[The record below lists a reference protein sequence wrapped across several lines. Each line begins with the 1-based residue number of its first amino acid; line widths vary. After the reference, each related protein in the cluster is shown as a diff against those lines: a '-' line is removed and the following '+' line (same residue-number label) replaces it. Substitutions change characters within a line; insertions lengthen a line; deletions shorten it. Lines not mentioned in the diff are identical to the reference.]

1 MKRFSTLFILL
12 MLCGTLAFAQ
22 NREITGKVV
31 SKDGSPLPNISVK
44 IKGTDK
50 GTSTNTDGTFSL
62 ESNKNVILE
71 FSGVGFATTT
81 AKASPGQVVNMNLEQ
96 EIKSLN
102 EVVVTAL
109 GIKREKRSLGY
120 ATQSIGSEQLN
131 KSGSGNPLSELS
143 GKASGI
149 TVINS
154 AGDPGAGT
162 YVRLRGVTSITG
174 NNQPLMVIDGV
185 PVDNSINNFD
195 PTNLG
200 FKASG
205 ANGDLT
211 GGAIPS
217 NRGIDINPN
226 DIESVTLLKG
236 PAATALYG
244 IQAASGAIVVTTKKG
259 SAIPGRHGAVVTLN
273 SAVTFDKVSNLPSLQ
288 NKFSQGS
295 DGQYSGPEDG
305 GSISWGAAID
315 TLSWDGST
323 DYAFDKHGHIV
334 GRSDPSAKI
343 PVVPYDRYSFFKTGV
358 TYNNNLAVSG
368 GNDRGAYRMSLGN
381 LYQTGIVPKSKYVK
395 STFSI
400 SGQSKITNKL
410 NASGGVTYTNSA
422 NDKVQQGSSL
432 SSIML
437 GLTRTPPTFD
447 NSNGLSNPASDPSSY
462 SFISDGSQ
470 RNYRGGG
477 GYDNPYWTVN
487 KNPYRSDLDRVF
499 GYGQVTYDLADWINF
514 TYRLGGDI
522 YSQSDKNAYDIGS
535 NQFPSG
541 VIYLIDY
548 FNRQF
553 NSDFTV
559 SMSKSLT
566 KDLSG
571 SILLGHNYF
580 TLTQS
585 NRFVQGN
592 SFLTSNFYDIS
603 NVGSYLASETKQ
615 TKRTMA
621 YYADVELN
629 YKRMLYLSLTG
640 RDEES
645 STLPAAN
652 NTFFYPSANLGW
664 VFTELKSLQNNKVLS
679 FGKLRAS
686 FAQVG
691 KDAPVY
697 SLTSPFKSTAIK
709 DGFTTGITFPF
720 PGNLGGY
727 QLSNA
732 NTTLGNAD
740 LKPENTFS
748 YEGGADLG
756 FLHDRISLNATIYYS
771 KSKDVIFPVSLP
783 YSTGYAG
790 KLLNAATI
798 TNKGVELTLNTTPL
812 RTASGLRWDLNF
824 NWSTN
829 KNKVVSLAPGF
840 DRFFVAGF
848 GGGEAEIDAVAGQPF
863 GVIYGNTTPHTNPND
878 LKSPL
883 LITDDKTDP
892 GYGQPVAF
900 GTGPLMVV
908 GNTNPKWIGSVVSSL
923 TYKGFTFG
931 FQVDVRN
938 GGDVYNGTRGALAN
952 KGTADETSNRGTPVT
967 FQGLLGHLNATG
979 QVVHYAPDGVTE
991 LPGAG
996 APNTIQTIY
1005 NQYYWQNIG
1014 NSFQA
1019 GQETDVED
1027 GSFTR
1032 IRQVSLTYDL
1042 SKSLFL
1048 NKSHL
1053 AGLSVTV
1060 FANNP
1065 KLWTKYDGVDPET
1078 SLAGPANA
1086 QGLDYFNN
1094 PGTKSYGIRL
1104 NIGF

>member
-691 KDAPVY
+691 KDAPVF